1 MRSSR
6 GHITESIPKRV
17 TPRGERIEAWQR
29 LVRDLPLDRLERITQ
44 TVPLS
49 ALPQMAPQILQG
61 AVRGRTVVDV
71 VG

>member
-1 MRSSR
+1 
-6 GHITESIPKRV
+6 
-17 TPRGERIEAWQR
+17 
-29 LVRDLPLDRLERITQ
+29 LVRDLPLDRLERMTQ

-61 AVRGRTVVDV
+61 AVRGRTIVDV